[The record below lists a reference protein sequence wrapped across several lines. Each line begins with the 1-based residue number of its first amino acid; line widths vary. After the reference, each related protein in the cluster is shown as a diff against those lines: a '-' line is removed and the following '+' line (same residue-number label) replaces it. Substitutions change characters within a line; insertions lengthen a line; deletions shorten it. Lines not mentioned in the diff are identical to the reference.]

1 MDIKLFLTLYPT
13 LMIFFHTFPIQID
26 PKQRKNIV
34 KAISKIDNKIE
45 ILRTIRSLLISFKHS
60 ISHFNLV
67 SKFIINAKKQK
78 EENNDAKQSTD
89 I

>member
-45 ILRTIRSLLISFKHS
+45 ILGTIRSLLIPFKHS